1 MALSRSL
8 TKKLQKLN
16 DKVARSR
23 SSSTAALQAAF
34 QPMSTT
40 TPTSEKEDEFIS
52 INFDSIPAADTHTPH
67 FTSGSDN
74 ETSSI
79 GDSESISSTF
89 HPTPSTGFGADD
101 YFTVGPQ
108 SRTRSATVNSST
120 GFPSTP
126 STAISGNS
134 VVPTPT
140 TDCSSIPPS
149 PIQQVCPSNSA
160 YTKHAS
166 SGVSA
171 PLAPSVTDTMSSST
185 QSLASTTHKS
195 YPSISSSCYSGQSPV
210 DLTIVS
216 TSLRRPVDED
226 AEADEMAMNI
236 LKKVSA
242 DDYVQELRAG
252 SWYI

>member
-23 SSSTAALQAAF
+23 SSSTAALQSAF
-34 QPMSTT
+34 QPISTT

-52 INFDSIPAADTHTPH
+52 INFDSIPAADAPTPH
-67 FTSGSDN
+67 FTSGSDI

-79 GDSESISSTF
+79 GDAESLSSSF
-89 HPTPSTGFGADD
+89 HPTPTTGITADD

-108 SRTRSATVNSST
+108 SRARSATVNSST

-126 STAISGNS
+126 STAVSANS

-140 TDCSSIPPS
+140 TDCSSMPPS
-149 PIQQVCPSNSA
+149 PVQQFCHSGSA

-166 SGVSA
+166 SGASA
-171 PLAPSVTDTMSSST
+171 PLAPSVTDPLSSST
-185 QSLASTTHKS
+185 QSIASTTHKS

-210 DLTIVS
+210 DLTIA
-216 TSLRRPVDED
+216 TASLRRPVDED